1 MLRVKILLFL
11 LLGLLSPAFMLNNQK
26 APARLED
33 VSVPPSKQAAVLTGP
48 MRGPTVLQTDPPVSI
63 DGNQDFN
70 DTAAARGW
78 PGNGTAANPYIINGL
93 NITGPSG
100 SNLIEIR
107 NIDAYFQLINCSLS
121 GGIRGIS
128 LNNVTNGYISRNTLY
143 SNSLRGIEIY
153 SSVGNIIATN
163 TAYNNALDG
172 IYLAA
177 SNHSTIFNNTAYGNG
192 WDGIRFE
199 PIIATNAICV
209 NNTVSANR
217 AHNNVEDGILL
228 LGAKNNIISDNIIF
242 NNSWK
247 GIRLD
252 GSSGNDIKNNTIYF
266 SGEDGI
272 WLRNSNDTNIL
283 SNQVNDSLWT
293 AIRLGVTSLNNTI
306 SYNVFARSTNEGVRI
321 SQTDNNTVSW
331 NNFINNGGGSAPQ
344 GFDEGKENI
353 FKYNYWSDLTEPD
366 DDDDSIVDS
375 PYVLPGVANNQ
386 DSFALAS
393 SLVFGDHALST
404 PRVIFPSGGEI
415 LYGPITILWTPALDA
430 LGHTI
435 TYTVFYS
442 SDGGSTWNELATVPT
457 DLNYTLESTTV
468 PPDTNYKLKIL
479 ANDSQGL
486 VAESVSSGA
495 FALAATAHTL
505 SSPTVTYPN
514 GGEVLSETVT
524 IQWNAA
530 IDSWGNTVTYTIYYS
545 PNNGQTYQLLVRD
558 LTTTSYEWD
567 TTAVS
572 DGDRHRIRVEAEESM
587 GLTAGDASDGSFSI
601 QNGSPITSEGDSSAP
616 DQSDSDEPSN
626 SNGLMSLVLA
636 GGVLVGSISLGSLV
650 AVFLRRRKLREVERK
665 RKPIRPY

>member
-272 WLRNSNDTNIL
+272 WL
-283 SNQVNDSLWT
+283 
-293 AIRLGVTSLNNTI
+293 
-306 SYNVFARSTNEGVRI
+306 
-321 SQTDNNTVSW
+321 
-331 NNFINNGGGSAPQ
+331 
-344 GFDEGKENI
+344 
-353 FKYNYWSDLTEPD
+353 
-366 DDDDSIVDS
+366 
-375 PYVLPGVANNQ
+375 
-386 DSFALAS
+386 
-393 SLVFGDHALST
+393 
-404 PRVIFPSGGEI
+404 
-415 LYGPITILWTPALDA
+415 
-430 LGHTI
+430 
-435 TYTVFYS
+435 
-442 SDGGSTWNELATVPT
+442 
-457 DLNYTLESTTV
+457 
-468 PPDTNYKLKIL
+468 
-479 ANDSQGL
+479 
-486 VAESVSSGA
+486 
-495 FALAATAHTL
+495 
-505 SSPTVTYPN
+505 
-514 GGEVLSETVT
+514 
-524 IQWNAA
+524 
-530 IDSWGNTVTYTIYYS
+530 
-545 PNNGQTYQLLVRD
+545 
-558 LTTTSYEWD
+558 
-567 TTAVS
+567 
-572 DGDRHRIRVEAEESM
+572 
-587 GLTAGDASDGSFSI
+587 
-601 QNGSPITSEGDSSAP
+601 
-616 DQSDSDEPSN
+616 
-626 SNGLMSLVLA
+626 
-636 GGVLVGSISLGSLV
+636 
-650 AVFLRRRKLREVERK
+650 
-665 RKPIRPY
+665 